1 MGLLYPCGRVPDFY
15 VPLKVDKACDDNK
28 VLDEANR
35 ALVEENKRLL
45 RRLEKER
52 QRRSE
57 MKQSAATTS
66 AKVKCSSLR
75 AVASSNKGDACMVL
89 RLLLFPG
96 FFLLLLQNK
105 RKSSSLKDGSSVGRA
120 IDFSPAGADSSS
132 RHPLSPLPQNSPDY
146 RAHKK

>member
-1 MGLLYPCGRVPDFY
+1 MPEKRWAYYFY

-57 MKQSAATTS
+57 MKQSATTTS
-66 AKVKCSSLR
+66 AKVKCCSSLR
-75 AVASSNKGDACMVL
+75 ALASSNKGDACMVC
-89 RLLLFPG
+89 
-96 FFLLLLQNK
+96 
-105 RKSSSLKDGSSVGRA
+105 
-120 IDFSPAGADSSS
+120 
-132 RHPLSPLPQNSPDY
+132 
-146 RAHKK
+146 